1 MHKRRMDM
9 EKIGIITDSAC
20 DLRANQYNPDLVKII
35 PLKIIFSD
43 GEFKDGVTISADETY
58 RRMDTEFPK
67 TSLPEG
73 SDMQTALEYF
83 KTNGFTHVV
92 GIFISSGL
100 SGTFNAFQTFAGEFG
115 EGLTIEAID
124 SKTLSMGE
132 GVLVQ
137 LAERLIGEGASFAL
151 LVEQIRA
158 KMKRVHVYFVLDTLE
173 YLIKGGRIGKVSGT
187 IGQLLNIKPVI
198 HVNGEGIYH
207 SVDKARGKRQALQ
220 KMLSLIK
227 DSYLAKNPCNVYVMH
242 GGTPKEGEEVLAMV
256 RQLDGVKTSYTD
268 QITPSLSVHTGKGLI
283 GLIIEESDGPLL

>member
-1 MHKRRMDM
+1 M

-20 DLRANQYNPDLVKII
+20 DLRQNQYNPDLVKVL

-43 GEFKDGVTISADETY
+43 GEFKDGVTISAEETY

-73 SDMQTALEYF
+73 SDMESALRYF
-83 KTNGFTHVV
+83 KDNGFTHVV

-100 SGTFNAFQTFAGEFG
+100 SGTFNAFQTFAGEYG

-132 GVLVQ
+132 GILVQ
-137 LAERLIGEGASFAL
+137 LAERMIGEGASFEKVLDA
-151 LVEQIRA
+151 IRA
-158 KMKRVHVYFVLDTLE
+158 KMKRIHVYFVLDTLE

-187 IGQLLNIKPVI
+187 IGQLLNIKPII
-198 HVNGEGIYH
+198 HVNEVGIYH

-220 KMLSLIK
+220 KMLTLLK
-227 DSYLAKNPCNVYVMH
+227 DEYLAKAPCNVYVMH
-242 GGTPKEGEEVLAMV
+242 GGTPKEGEEVLTMV
-256 RQLDGVKTSYTD
+256 RELKGVKTSYTD

-283 GLIIEESDGPLL
+283 GLIIEETDGSIL